1 MSFSL
6 AFWSSV
12 SVFGNNTSNVTYRS
26 PFLLLWY
33 SGMPSPLNFLISLG
47 LVIPCES
54 VTKLKWAV
62 AYNNII
68 AAGWLCL
75 YLGADFHQMVVKML
89 DSLLKTNQRLQLQQQ
104 HAIRGGGE
112 ELITRLA
119 GKTREN
125 CWTATSWIQEY
136 KDVLYWF
143 FQRASSRWSSK
154 FRSIFFY

>member
-54 VTKLKWAV
+54 VKIEISCQLCHTT
-62 AYNNII
+62 II
-68 AAGWLCL
+68 LLLGGHVFTLVPISTRWLSRCL
-75 YLGADFHQMVVKML
+75 IVFSKPTRDCSWNSNM
-89 DSLLKTNQRLQLQQQ
+89 RLE
-104 HAIRGGGE
+104 GE
-112 ELITRLA
+112 GELTTRLA

-154 FRSIFFY
+154 FRSSL

>member
-1 MSFSL
+1 MSFSF

-12 SVFGNNTSNVTYRS
+12 TVFGNTTSNVTYRS

-54 VTKLKWAV
+54 VKIEISCQLCHTT
-62 AYNNII
+62 II
-68 AAGWLCL
+68 LLLGGHVFTLVPISTRWLSRCL
-75 YLGADFHQMVVKML
+75 IVFSKPTRDCSWHSNM
-89 DSLLKTNQRLQLQQQ
+89 RLE
-104 HAIRGGGE
+104 GE
-112 ELITRLA
+112 GELTARLA

-154 FRSIFFY
+154 SRSIL